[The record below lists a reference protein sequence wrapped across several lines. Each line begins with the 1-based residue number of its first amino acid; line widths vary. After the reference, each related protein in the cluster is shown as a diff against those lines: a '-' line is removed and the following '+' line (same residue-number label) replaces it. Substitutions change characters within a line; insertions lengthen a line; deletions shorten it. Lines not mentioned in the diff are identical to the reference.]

1 MGRQRQTTQS
11 GPDAQTMRMFNERAG
26 RVDQLIDSSP
36 VEPYGG
42 RMTADL
48 SDAERSAMEF
58 FQRLQEGG
66 GGFAGADLSP
76 YMNPYLDEVLGAT
89 MGDINR
95 QRDLAVGQTGDAA
108 MRAGAFGGSRHG
120 VAQAETERAY
130 GDIAARTAAGLR
142 GDAFNQA
149 AGLFGQDQNRMM
161 QGAMGAAGIGGLQ
174 RQQEQMGLD
183 REYQDFLRQYQDPFM
198 RAQIQTGILGAM
210 PRGSTT
216 TQTQSGGGILGGALG
231 IGNMLGNLGW
241 APFSDARLKRDVEP
255 LGKRGEH
262 NWYRF
267 RYHWSDD
274 VHEGVMAQEVL
285 ESQPEAVV
293 LDPSGFYRVD
303 YGALQ

>member
-1 MGRQRQTTQS
+1 MGRSRQTTS
-11 GPDAQTMRMFNERAG
+11 NKPDAATMAEYNRRAG
-26 RVDQLIDSSP
+26 MVDNMMSNAP
-36 VEPYGG
+36 VAAYEGPMSAGLAPSERGAMDYFG
-42 RMTADL
+42 DL
-48 SDAERSAMEF
+48 MR
-58 FQRLQEGG
+58 GG
-66 GGFAGADLSP
+66 GSFSGADLSG

-89 MGDINR
+89 MSDINR

-149 AGLFGQDQNRMM
+149 ANLFGQDQQRMM
-161 QGAMGAAGIGGLQ
+161 QGAFGAAQIGGIE
-174 RQQEQMGLD
+174 RGQEQLGLD
-183 REYQDFLRQYQDPFM
+183 RQYQDFLRQYQDPFM
-198 RAQIQTGILGAM
+198 RAQVQQGLLAAM
-210 PRGSTT
+210 PRGSTQT
-216 TQTQSGGGILGGALG
+216 TTANPSILSQVGQVAQIAGS
-231 IGNMLGNLGW
+231 LGW
-241 APFSDARLKRDVEP
+241 KPFSDARLKRDVEP
-255 LGKRGEH
+255 LGKRGAH

-285 ESQPEAVV
+285 AIQPEAIV

-303 YGALQ
+303 YGVLQ

>member
-1 MGRQRQTTQS
+1 
-11 GPDAQTMRMFNERAG
+11 MRMFNERAG

-149 AGLFGQDQNRMM
+149 AGLFGQDQSRMM

-198 RAQIQTGILGAM
+198 RAQIQTGLLGAM
-210 PRGSTT
+210 PRGQTT
-216 TQTQSGGGILGGALG
+216 TQTTTPSLLQTIGTIGQTGAM
-231 IGNMLGNLGW
+231 I
-241 APFSDARLKRDVEP
+241 FSDARLKRDIEP

>member
-1 MGRQRQTTQS
+1 MGRSRQTTS
-11 GPDAQTMRMFNERAG
+11 NAPDAATMAEYNRRAG
-26 RVDQLIDSSP
+26 NVDRLIDSSP
-36 VEPYGG
+36 VMPYEGEVS
-42 RMTADL
+42 ADI
-48 SDAERSAMEF
+48 SDAERQAMEY
-58 FQRLQEGG
+58 FQSLMQGG
-66 GGFAGADLSP
+66 GSFSGADLSG

-149 AGLFGQDQNRMM
+149 ANLFGQDQQRMM
-161 QGAMGAAGIGGLQ
+161 QGAAGAAGIGGIQ
-174 RQQEQMGLD
+174 RGQEQLGLD
-183 REYQDFLRQYQDPFM
+183 RRYQDFLRQYQDPFM
-198 RAQIQTGILGAM
+198 RAQVQQGLLGVM
-210 PRGSTT
+210 PRGSTQT
-216 TQTQSGGGILGGALG
+216 TTSTPSILSQIGQVAQIAGG
-231 IGNMLGNLGW
+231 LGW

-255 LGKRGEH
+255 LGKRGAH

-267 RYHWSDD
+267 RYHGSDD

-285 ESQPEAVV
+285 AIQPEAIV

-303 YGALQ
+303 YGVLQ

>member
-26 RVDQLIDSSP
+26 RVDELIDSSP

-48 SDAERSAMEF
+48 SDAERSAMEY

-108 MRAGAFGGSRHG
+108 MQAGAFGGSRHG

-198 RAQIQTGILGAM
+198 RAQIQTGLLGAM
-210 PRGSTT
+210 PRGQTQTT
-216 TQTQSGGGILGGALG
+216 TSSPNWLGMAGTAIQGAGL
-231 IGNMLGNLGW
+231 L
-241 APFSDARLKRDVEP
+241 FSDARLKRDIEP